1 MKKSLFHNNDIKT
14 LLLLPNIVYYEVPFL
29 PSDMG
34 QSNIF
39 ILLILI
45 PLTFTQS
52 VKGKVCVC
60 DLKNSDPAFPMNKLM
75 KVETSALQC
84 TGTITSQKMTELDR
98 LVLGLQQRIKQLED
112 NVVMLEK
119 EDDRNLYGAVS
130 LRIIELEIAEIQG
143 LFNKL
148 NSTTTNYQHL
158 SLQTAAQLDDMKDT
172 MEELEK
178 FDNMQVI
185 KKERENQRIKRELEQ
200 CKEEIK
206 ATAPPP
212 TVPPA
217 RCGLGRMVSVVGPR
231 TYSLTVYS
239 TSYPYGAW
247 GRDANPARG
256 DENKYWLVVL
266 LLSNVYGHFVRQYNT
281 LSTLLIGIGQ
291 TDTYIS
297 SSNPTTNTIQ
307 GPNMVMY
314 GNALYYNCYNTY
326 SVCQFNMT
334 TRSVSTVAL
343 PKDAGYNNKLPF
355 GHLAAAYS
363 YTDMD
368 FATDESGVYVIY
380 ASTSNFGN
388 VIITKVQ
395 TSNPPV
401 LGQTWTTSLYKG
413 TVTNTFM
420 VCGVLYATRYLDKE
434 TEEIFY
440 SYDTKT
446 KEERFDLKINI
457 KKMQTNIQFLNY
469 DPRDHLLYVYS
480 DAYILTYELIFQ

>member
-1 MKKSLFHNNDIKT
+1 MS
-14 LLLLPNIVYYEVPFL
+14 
-29 PSDMG
+29 

-52 VKGKVCVC
+52 VRGKECVC
-60 DLKNSDPAFPMNKLM
+60 DLKNSDPVFPEKTLKN
-75 KVETSALQC
+75 VETTSVQC
-84 TGTITSQKMTELDR
+84 IGTITSEKMTDLDI
-98 LVLGLQQRIKQLED
+98 LVLGLQQRIKQLEE
-112 NVVMLEK
+112 NVIMLEK

-130 LRIIELEIAEIQG
+130 LRIIELESAEIQD
-143 LFNKL
+143 LLDKL
-148 NSTTTNYQHL
+148 NRTTQNYQHL
-158 SLQTAAQLDDMKDT
+158 GVQTAAQLEDMKDA
-172 MEELEK
+172 MAELEK

-185 KKERENQRIKRELEQ
+185 KTNRENQRVKRNLEQ
-200 CKEEIK
+200 CKEK
-206 ATAPPP
+206 LNATAAPP

-217 RCGLGRMVSVVGPR
+217 RCGLGRMISVAGPR

-239 TSYPYGAW
+239 TSYTYGAW
-247 GRDANPARG
+247 GRDAKPAPG

-266 LLSNVYGHFVRQYNT
+266 SSSNVYGNFIRQYST
-281 LSTLLIGIGQ
+281 LSTLLLGIGP

-297 SSNPTTNTIQ
+297 NSNPTTNTIQ

-314 GNALYYNCYNTY
+314 SNALYYNCYYTY

-343 PKDAGYNNKLPF
+343 PKDAGFNNKFPF
-355 GHLAAAYS
+355 AHLGATYT

-368 FATDESGVYVIY
+368 FVTDESGVYVIY
-380 ASTSNFGN
+380 ATTGNFGN
-388 VIITKVQ
+388 VMISKVE

-401 LGQTWTTSLYKG
+401 LNQTWSTSLYKG

-434 TEEIFY
+434 IEEIFY

-480 DAYILTYELIFQ
+480 DAYILTYDIIFQ

>member
-1 MKKSLFHNNDIKT
+1 MS
-14 LLLLPNIVYYEVPFL
+14 
-29 PSDMG
+29 

-52 VKGKVCVC
+52 VRRKDCVC
-60 DLKNSDPAFPMNKLM
+60 DLKNSDPAFPEKKL
-75 KVETSALQC
+75 KNVETTALQC
-84 TGTITSQKMTELDR
+84 IGTITSEKMTDLDR
-98 LVLGLQQRIKQLED
+98 LVLGLQHRIKQLEG
-112 NVVMLEK
+112 NVIVLEK

-130 LRIIELEIAEIQG
+130 LRIIELEIAEIQD
-143 LFNKL
+143 LLDKL
-148 NSTTTNYQHL
+148 NRTTQNYQHL
-158 SLQTAAQLDDMKDT
+158 SVQTAAQLEDMKDA
-172 MEELEK
+172 MVDLEK

-185 KKERENQRIKRELEQ
+185 KTNRENQRFKRNLEQ
-200 CKEEIK
+200 CKEELS
-206 ATAPPP
+206 ATAAPP

-217 RCGLGRMVSVVGPR
+217 RCGLGRAVSVAGPR
-231 TYSLTVYS
+231 TYSLTVYG
-239 TSYPYGAW
+239 TSYTFGAW
-247 GRDANPARG
+247 GRDAKPAPG
-256 DENKYWLVVL
+256 DKNKYWLVVL
-266 LLSNVYGHFVRQYNT
+266 SSGNVYGHFVRQYST
-281 LSTLLIGIGQ
+281 LSTLLLGIGP

-326 SVCQFNMT
+326 SVCRFNMT

-343 PKDAGYNNKLPF
+343 PNDAGYNSKFPF
-355 GHLAAAYS
+355 AHLGATYT

-368 FATDESGVYVIY
+368 FATDELGVYVIY
-380 ASTSNFGN
+380 ATTSNFGN
-388 VIITKVQ
+388 VIISKVE

-401 LGQTWTTSLYKG
+401 FNQTWSTSLHKK

>member
-1 MKKSLFHNNDIKT
+1 MS
-14 LLLLPNIVYYEVPFL
+14 
-29 PSDMG
+29 

-52 VKGKVCVC
+52 VRGKDCVC
-60 DLKNSDPAFPMNKLM
+60 DLKNSDPAFPEKKL
-75 KVETSALQC
+75 KNVETTALQC
-84 TGTITSQKMTELDR
+84 IGTITSEKMTDLDR
-98 LVLGLQQRIKQLED
+98 LVLGLQHRIKQLEG
-112 NVVMLEK
+112 NVIVLEK

-130 LRIIELEIAEIQG
+130 LRIIELEIAEIQD
-143 LFNKL
+143 LLDKL
-148 NSTTTNYQHL
+148 NRTTQNYQHL
-158 SLQTAAQLDDMKDT
+158 SVQTAAQLEDMKDA
-172 MEELEK
+172 MVDLEK

-185 KKERENQRIKRELEQ
+185 KTNRENQRFKRNLEQ
-200 CKEEIK
+200 CKEELS
-206 ATAPPP
+206 ATAAPP

-217 RCGLGRMVSVVGPR
+217 RCGLGRAVSVAGPR
-231 TYSLTVYS
+231 TYSLTVYG
-239 TSYPYGAW
+239 TSYTFGAW
-247 GRDANPARG
+247 GRDAKPAPG

-266 LLSNVYGHFVRQYNT
+266 SSSNVYGHFVRQYGT
-281 LSTLLIGIGQ
+281 LSTLLLGIGP

-343 PKDAGYNNKLPF
+343 PNDAGYNNKFPF
-355 GHLAAAYS
+355 AHLGATYT

-368 FATDESGVYVIY
+368 FATDELGVYVIY
-380 ASTSNFGN
+380 ATTSNFGN
-388 VIITKVQ
+388 VIISKVE

-401 LGQTWTTSLYKG
+401 FNQTWSTSLHKK